1 MTLPYKYR
9 GIVLLA
15 GLAVALPWM
24 AWHFALHDTFTAW
37 SDCRRLAAQLET
49 LALMAAQPAATHA
62 GDRELILSAR
72 HGAARRRATCRAGR
86 GL

>member
-15 GLAVALPWM
+15 GLAVVLPWM

-37 SDCRRLAAQLET
+37 SGW
-49 LALMAAQPAATHA
+49 PH
-62 GDRELILSAR
+62 SWKPSP
-72 HGAARRRATCRAGR
+72 
-86 GL
+86 